1 MSANCNKIQIG
12 NTSYT
17 RVLLEGKVTH
27 DQVDIS
33 SSRNEL
39 PTSKVI
45 FPSNSSK
52 LVQSCSRSPETLGI
66 ASLFKL
72 SVARN
77 QHLPHGK

>member
-1 MSANCNKIQIG
+1 MSGNCNKIQIG

-17 RVLLEGKVTH
+17 QVLLEEKVTH

-33 SSRNEL
+33 SSRNKL

-45 FPSNSSK
+45 FLSNSSK
-52 LVQSCSRSPETLGI
+52 LVQSCCGSPETLGI
-66 ASLFKL
+66 ASVFKL
-72 SVARN
+72 IAARN